1 MTIVKL
7 RVALSLSSFV
17 LVSLLTGCAMEST
30 AVSGPEPGALLQG
43 RVIGGQQP
51 VVGAHVYLL
60 AAAETG
66 YGAASTSLLKV
77 AQTGLS
83 DGTGAY
89 VLTDANGNFS
99 MDSVT
104 NGTVKYFYTCP
115 TADTQVY
122 MYAKSGDPGVVG
134 INTHIGLMTALGSCG
149 NLSDNT
155 SVEINEVTTV
165 ATAYALAGF
174 ATDVTHIATSAT
186 TLGHTGLVNAFLN
199 VPQMVDT
206 GTGLALATTPNGN
219 GTVDQAQIY
228 TLADILAACVNSS
241 GATTGPTNPTPCY
254 TLLNNARANGSTG
267 TTPGNTA
274 TAAIDIAH
282 NPGSNVAT
290 LYALAS
296 STPPFPVA
304 PTQPNDFTVGISYS
318 GGGITGPGQA
328 ADGIAIGADGS
339 VWIGNYAANSISKL
353 SSTGVPADGSPF
365 TPATLNGPGGIAL
378 DMNGVLW
385 IANSGGTSLIKLAN
399 NGKTSSQVNG
409 GVTITAHNVVIDA
422 NGNAWSDNSANGEG
436 ITKINN
442 AGTTAT
448 TYTTGID
455 QSKSINGLAIDH
467 TKNIWAGQGNTVV
480 ELASTG
486 APNANSP
493 YSLVNGSQQALG
505 VAIDATG
512 SAWIAPVVGDRTG
525 QPDLVKI
532 VNSGSSVA
540 QTEYTGNGLN
550 SASGVAMDGA
560 SNVWV
565 ANSNLFDSSAGPGV
579 SEFSNT
585 GAGLSP
591 KTFQGG
597 GVNAPSSIAVDGSG
611 NVWAVNSFTGTA
623 NPPAGTVTE
632 LIGAGVPVVTPI
644 VQGLQTGFTPGSK
657 P

>member
-1 MTIVKL
+1 
-7 RVALSLSSFV
+7 
-17 LVSLLTGCAMEST
+17 MEST
-30 AVSGPEPGALLQG
+30 AISGPEPGALLQG
-43 RVIGGQQP
+43 KVIGGQQP

-66 YGAASTSLLKV
+66 YGTKSTSLLKV

-83 DGTGAY
+83 DATGAY
-89 VLTDANGNFS
+89 VLTDANGNFT
-99 MDSVT
+99 MNSVT

-155 SVEINEVTTV
+155 SVEINEVTTI

-174 ATDVTHIATSAT
+174 AVDVTHIATSAT
-186 TLGHTGLVNAFLN
+186 ALGHTGLVNAFLN

-206 GTGLALATTPNGN
+206 ETGVALATTPNGN

-228 TLADILAACVNSS
+228 TLADIIAACVNSS
-241 GATTGPTNPTPCY
+241 GATTGPTNPSACY
-254 TLLNNARANGSTG
+254 TLLYGARANGSTG
-267 TTPGNTA
+267 SVPTSTA
-274 TAAIDIAH
+274 TAAINIAH
-282 NPGSNVAT
+282 NPANNVAT

-296 STPPFPVA
+296 ATPPFPA
-304 PTQPNDFTVGISYS
+304 EATQPNDFTVGISYS

-328 ADGIAIGADGS
+328 ADGIAIGPDGS

-353 SSTGVPADGSPF
+353 SSTGVPAEGSPF
-365 TPATLNGPGGIAL
+365 TPATLSGPGGIAL

-385 IANSGGTSLIKLAN
+385 IANSGGNNLIKLAN
-399 NGKTSSQVNG
+399 DGMSSTPVTG
-409 GVTITAHNVVIDA
+409 GIAITARNVVIDA
-422 NGNAWSDNSANGEG
+422 NGNAWADNSASGEG
-436 ITKINN
+436 LTKINN

-448 TYTTGID
+448 TYKTGVD
-455 QSKSINGLAIDH
+455 QSTPINGLAIDH
-467 TKNIWAGQGNTVV
+467 TKNIWAGQGNTVI

-486 APNANSP
+486 VANANSP
-493 YSLVNGSQQALG
+493 YNLTNGSQEALG

-512 SAWIAPVVGDRTG
+512 SVWVAPVIGDRTG

-550 SASGVAMDGA
+550 SASGVALDGA
-560 SNVWV
+560 GNVWV
-565 ANSNLFDSSAGPGV
+565 ANSNLFSTSAGSGV
-579 SEFSNT
+579 SEFSNA

-591 KTFQGG
+591 TTFKGG

-644 VQGLQTGFTPGSK
+644 VQGLQTGFTPGSQ

>member
-1 MTIVKL
+1 
-7 RVALSLSSFV
+7 
-17 LVSLLTGCAMEST
+17 MEST
-30 AVSGPEPGALLQG
+30 AISGPEPGALLQG
-43 RVIGGQQP
+43 KVMGGQQP

-66 YGAASTSLLKV
+66 YGVKSSSLLKV

-89 VLTDANGNFS
+89 VLTDANGNFA

-104 NGTVKYFYTCP
+104 NGTVKYFYSCP

-122 MYAKSGDPGVVG
+122 MYAKSGDSGSGV
-134 INTHIGLMTALGSCG
+134 NTHVGLMVALGSCG

-155 SVEINEVTTV
+155 SVEVD
-165 ATAYALAGF
+165 A
-174 ATDVTHIATSAT
+174 THIATSAT

-199 VPQMVDT
+199 VPQLVDT
-206 GTGLALATTPNGN
+206 GTGVALATTPNGN
-219 GTVDQAQIY
+219 GVVDQAQIY
-228 TLADILAACVNSS
+228 TLADILAACVNSN
-241 GATTGPTNPTPCY
+241 GATTGPTNPTACY
-254 TLLNNARANGSTG
+254 TLLQNARASGSTG
-267 TTPGNTA
+267 TVATDTA
-274 TAAIDIAH
+274 TVAINIAH
-282 NPGSNVAT
+282 NPASNVAT
-290 LYALAS
+290 LYKLAS
-296 STPPFPVA
+296 STPPFPA
-304 PTQPNDFTVGISYS
+304 ESTQPNDFTVGINYS

-353 SSTGVPADGSPF
+353 SSTGVPAAGSPF
-365 TPATLNGPGGIAL
+365 TPATLSGPGGIAL

-385 IANSGGTSLIKLAN
+385 IANSGGNNLIKLASD
-399 NGKTSSQVNG
+399 GMSSTPVTG
-409 GVTITAHNVVIDA
+409 GIAITPRNVVIDA
-422 NGNAWSDNSANGEG
+422 NGNAWADKSANGEG
-436 ITKINN
+436 ITKVNH

-448 TYTTGID
+448 TYTAGVD
-455 QSKSINGLAIDH
+455 QSTPINGLAIDH
-467 TKNIWAGQGNTVV
+467 TKNIWAGQGNTVI

-486 APNANSP
+486 VANANSP
-493 YSLVNGSQQALG
+493 YNLTNGSQEALG

-512 SAWIAPVVGDRTG
+512 SVWVAPVIGDRMG

-550 SASGVAMDGA
+550 SASGVALDGA
-560 SNVWV
+560 GNVWV
-565 ANSNLFDSSAGPGV
+565 ANSNLFDESAGSGI
-579 SEFSNT
+579 SEFSNA

-591 KTFQGG
+591 TTFKGG

-611 NVWAVNSFTGTA
+611 NVWAVNSYTGTA

-644 VQGLQTGFTPGSK
+644 VQGLQTGFTPGSQ